1 MVNSKI
7 FKIIFA
13 LFVLFINI
21 MEIWSCGGLGGYTGL
36 GLPLDPSILQQNPG
50 YLRQMISTMPP
61 QQIVQLL
68 PLYGSLANRYPEY
81 IPIIIGMLNP
91 DQRYALANS
100 PLLAQYPSIQ
110 PYLNN
115 PYGGPQVYGPQFSPQ
130 IPQFPQGI
138 VQPFPQGQGILQ
150 PIPQGQGIL
159 QSIPQGQ
166 GILQPIPQ
174 PIQG

>member
-1 MVNSKI
+1 M
-7 FKIIFA
+7 
-13 LFVLFINI
+13 
-21 MEIWSCGGLGGYTGL
+21 SCGGLGGYTGL

-91 DQRYALANS
+91 DQR
-100 PLLAQYPSIQ
+100 
-110 PYLNN
+110 
-115 PYGGPQVYGPQFSPQ
+115 PQ